1 MKPLALLK
9 ALRPLQWV
17 KNGLVFLP
25 FVFAVDIAWSTDDL
39 DPVPELL
46 LKLVIVASAFC
57 AVSSAIY
64 LLNDLM
70 DRSEDRLHPVKRN
83 RPIASSEVN
92 VLVACSAMVVLAVG
106 GLVVM
111 VLIEPFLQIGAQF
124 LKRRLG
130 H

>member
-1 MKPLALLK
+1 MNPLALLK

-25 FVFAVDIAWSTDDL
+25 FVFAVDIAWSTDNL

-70 DRSEDRLHPVKRN
+70 DRSEDRLHPVKRH
-83 RPIASSEVN
+83 PHCYGSAGFEHEVITI
-92 VLVACSAMVVLAVG
+92 LMGGRSLAYAGRFVE
-106 GLVVM
+106 VM
-111 VLIEPFLQIGAQF
+111 
-124 LKRRLG
+124 
-130 H
+130 

>member
-1 MKPLALLK
+1 MNPLALLK
-9 ALRPLQWV
+9 SLRPLQWV

-25 FVFAVDIAWSTDDL
+25 FVFAVDIAWSIYDL
-39 DPVPELL
+39 DPIPELL

-83 RPIASSEVN
+83 RPIASGKVSPP
-92 VLVACSAMVVLAVG
+92 VAGA
-106 GLVVM
+106 VM
-111 VLIEPFLQIGAQF
+111 VLSLIHI
-124 LKRRLG
+124 
-130 H
+130 